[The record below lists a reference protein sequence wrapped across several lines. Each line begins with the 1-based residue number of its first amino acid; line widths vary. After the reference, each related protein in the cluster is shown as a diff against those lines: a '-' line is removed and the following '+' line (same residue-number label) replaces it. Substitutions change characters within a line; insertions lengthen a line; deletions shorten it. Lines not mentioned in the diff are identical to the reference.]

1 MLIPSGGKKFERA
14 KAGIYLGTI
23 IDVVELGEV
32 KSNNPRFPNPKV
44 RTRIVWVLNANDS
57 EGRALRYMEQPSSVM
72 TPPGKYRASR
82 MYEISAGVLGTV
94 PVPFDDEVLLHR
106 SNQLVLMQE
115 GEYVN
120 LKAILPVPAGQTPP
134 PVPQGFVRD
143 KDKPK
148 DANGQAATGQAVV
161 QSAAPS
167 IAQPAAPA
175 VAPVVADEDIPF

>member
-1 MLIPSGGKKFERA
+1 MLIPAGGKKFERA

-32 KSNNPRFPNPKV
+32 QSKNPRFPNPKV

-57 EGRALRYMEQPSSVM
+57 EGRPLRYMEQPSSVM
-72 TPPGKYRASR
+72 TPPGKFRASR
-82 MYEISAGVLGTV
+82 MYEISSGVLGTV
-94 PVPFDDEVLLHR
+94 PVPFDDEILLHR

-120 LKAILPVPAGQTPP
+120 LKAILPLPAGQTAP
-134 PVPQGFVRD
+134 PVPKDFVRD

-148 DANGQAATGQAVV
+148 DTNGQAAV

-175 VAPVVADEDIPF
+175 APQVADEDIPF

>member
-32 KSNNPRFPNPKV
+32 ASKNPRFPNPKV
-44 RTRIVWVLNANDS
+44 RTRIVWVLNANDAD
-57 EGRALRYMEQPSSVM
+57 GRPLRYMEQPSSVM

-82 MYEISAGVLGTV
+82 MYEISAGVLGGV
-94 PVPFDDEVLLHR
+94 IPVPYDDEVLLHR

-120 LKAILPVPAGQTPP
+120 LKAILPVPPGQTPP

-143 KDKPK
+143 RDKPK
-148 DANGQAATGQAVV
+148 DANGQTV

-167 IAQPAAPA
+167 IGNTAAAPA
-175 VAPVVADEDIPF
+175 TAADEDIPF

>member
-32 KSNNPRFPNPKV
+32 ASKNPRFPNPKV
-44 RTRIVWVLNANDS
+44 RTRIVWVLNANDT
-57 EGRALRYMEQPSSVM
+57 EGRPLRYMEQPSSVM

-82 MYEISAGVLGTV
+82 MYEISAGVLGGV
-94 PVPFDDEVLLHR
+94 IPVPYDDEVLLHR

-134 PVPQGFVRD
+134 PVPKDFIRD

-148 DANGQAATGQAVV
+148 DAAGQTV
-161 QSAAPS
+161 QSAAPA
-167 IAQPAAPA
+167 IAQPAAVNAPA
-175 VAPVVADEDIPF
+175 VADEDIPF